1 MKEGGGK
8 KQKIFCGKA
17 MFDKSIFI
25 LLIILE
31 RGFYFMKKILYGFA
45 IWNRR

>member
-1 MKEGGGK
+1 MEEGRVE
-8 KQKIFCGKA
+8 KQKISCGKA
-17 MFDKSIFI
+17 RFDKSIFI